1 MPESNFPSSLD
12 TDANDSLPKTISNT
26 AALNSPN
33 HAEMHGRSNDAII
46 EIEEKVGIGDTTPT
60 SGAILIGTGTGASA
74 WDTSPTFLGAVTV
87 GVNDTGHDVKFFGA
101 ESGAFLLWDQAQ
113 DDLELWGNAKINLTN
128 TTAGSS
134 NFQINFK
141 ESYDIYADNT
151 GTGSDNTRLWFGGPA
166 EGDFYV
172 GPRASDDRF
181 NLIQL
186 RGNTSILG
194 SISKTSGSFDIPHPT
209 KGGDWRLRHSF
220 IEGPTCDNIYR
231 GTVTISGSSATVDL
245 DTVSNMTDGTWE
257 ALNTNVWSMVG
268 SSGNAVTWS
277 LSGKT
282 LTISGPSGAVCNW
295 MVIGERKD
303 QAIIDSSLTDINGK
317 LVTEYENAEIDAD
330 AGE

>member
-1 MPESNFPSSLD
+1 MAFSSGAVL
-12 TDANDSLPKTISNT
+12 T
-26 AALNSPN
+26 AAELNDLVIN
-33 HAEMHGRSNDAII
+33 TLQVN
-46 EIEEKVGIGDTTPT
+46 
-60 SGAILIGTGTGASA
+60 GT
-74 WDTSPTFLGAVTV
+74 VTV
-87 GVNDTGHDVKFFGA
+87 GADDTGHDVIFYGA
-101 ESGAFLLWDQAQ
+101 TSGSYIQWDESL
-113 DDLELWGNAKINLTN
+113 DDLKFHGSAVLRFDS
-128 TTAGSS
+128 TTASS
-134 NFQINFK
+134 GNFQIQFQEGYN
-141 ESYDIYADNT
+141 ILADNT
-151 GTGSDNTRLWFGGPA
+151 GTGSDNTRLWFSGPDD
-166 EGDFYV
+166 GDFYV
-172 GPRASDDRF
+172 GPRGGTDRF

-186 RGNTSILG
+186 RGNTSVLG
-194 SISKTSGSFDIPHPT
+194 SISKSSGSFDISHPT

-257 ALNTNVWSMVG
+257 ALNKNSWSMVA

-282 LTISGPSGAVCNW
+282 LTISGPDGAVCNW

-303 QAIIDSSLTDINGK
+303 QAIIDSSLTDTNGK

>member
-1 MPESNFPSSLD
+1 MAFSSGAVL
-12 TDANDSLPKTISNT
+12 T
-26 AALNSPN
+26 AAELNDLVIN
-33 HAEMHGRSNDAII
+33 TLQVN
-46 EIEEKVGIGDTTPT
+46 
-60 SGAILIGTGTGASA
+60 GT
-74 WDTSPTFLGAVTV
+74 VTV
-87 GVNDTGHDVKFFGA
+87 GADDTGHDVIFYGA
-101 ESGAFLLWDQAQ
+101 TSGSYIQWDESL
-113 DDLELWGNAKINLTN
+113 DDLKFHGSAVLRFDS
-128 TTAGSS
+128 TTASS
-134 NFQINFK
+134 GNFQIQFQEGYN
-141 ESYDIYADNT
+141 ILADNT
-151 GTGSDNTRLWFGGPA
+151 GTGSDNTRLWFSGPDD
-166 EGDFYV
+166 GDFYV
-172 GPRASDDRF
+172 GPRGGTDRF

-186 RGNTSILG
+186 RGNTSVLG
-194 SISKTSGSFDIPHPT
+194 SISKSSGSFDISHPT

-282 LTISGPSGAVCNW
+282 LTISGPDGAVCNW

-303 QAIIDSSLTDINGK
+303 QAIIDSSLTDTNGK

>member
-87 GVNDTGHDVKFFGA
+87 GVDDTGHDVKFFGA
-101 ESGAFLLWDQAQ
+101 TSGKYMEWDESADELEVKGTLSISNQSTSEITNNHVSGREILQFRGKTSLTDGA
-113 DDLELWGNAKINLTN
+113 GINIY
-128 TTAGSS
+128 GGSDSS
-134 NFQINFK
+134 N
-141 ESYDIYADNT
+141 ADKVIIF
-151 GTGSDNTRLWFGGPA
+151 GGSDTPRLTVTSSGVAVGGA
-166 EGDFYV
+166 
-172 GPRASDDRF
+172 
-181 NLIQL
+181 L
-186 RGNTSILG
+186 
-194 SISKTSGSFDIPHPT
+194 SKSSGSFDIPHPT

-231 GTVTISGSSATVDL
+231 GTVTLSGGSATVDL
-245 DTVSNMTDGTWE
+245 DAVSNMTDGTWQ
-257 ALNTNVWSMVG
+257 ALNTNPWTLVS
-268 SSGNAVTWS
+268 SSGNAVTWE
-277 LSGKT
+277 LSGKL
-282 LTISGPSGAVCNW
+282 LTIDGPDGAVCNW

-303 QAIIDSSLTDINGK
+303 PTIIESSISDSDGK
-317 LVTEYENAEIDAD
+317 LVVEYEDASFK
-330 AGE
+330 AKI